1 MEVAIDELRFERD
14 GRRVLDLPRL
24 AFRSG
29 LTTAVFGPN
38 GSGKTTLLR
47 LIAALERPSA
57 GRVRLSGIDAT
68 PDAQY
73 RQRVAFAFQEAV
85 FLRGTVRANLEL
97 GLILRHVPRPE
108 RDARIQEVARECG
121 IAHLMA
127 RPARKLSG
135 GEAQR
140 VNLAR
145 ALALRAP
152 ITLLDEP
159 LAGLDRVGRTQL
171 LDDLPRLL
179 ATFATTTIIVTH
191 DREEAFRIAEDL
203 VVLVDGVVRAAGPK
217 GEVYRK
223 PPDRQ
228 TAELM
233 GYTVMPGSGTLRAI
247 PPGALRLG
255 SGPAAFEVVVER
267 IVDMGDHRHAL
278 GYVFDAASRVRVDVR
293 LPHGDEAPPPGSR
306 VSVEPESSVCLDR

>member
-1 MEVAIDELRFERD
+1 MEVAVDELRFERD
-14 GRRVLDLPRL
+14 GRRVLDVSRL
-24 AFRSG
+24 TVRSG
-29 LTTAVFGPN
+29 TTTALFGPN

-57 GRVRLSGIDAT
+57 GRVRLGGIDAT
-68 PDAQY
+68 PDPQY
-73 RQRVAFAFQEAV
+73 RQRIAFAFQEAV

-97 GLILRHVPRPE
+97 GLILRRVPLPE
-108 RDARIQEVARECG
+108 RDARIHVVARECG
-121 IAHLMA
+121 VAHLMA

-140 VNLAR
+140 VNVAR

-159 LAGLDRVGRTQL
+159 LAGLDRVGRAQL

-191 DREEAFRIAEDL
+191 DREEAFRVAEDL

-217 GEVYRK
+217 GDVYRK
-223 PPDRQ
+223 PPDQQ
-228 TAELM
+228 TAELI
-233 GYTVMPGSGTLRAI
+233 GYTVIPVGGSLRAI

-255 SGPAAFEVVVER
+255 SGPGAFDVVVER
-267 IVDMGDHRHAL
+267 IVDMGDHRHAVGHVL
-278 GYVFDAASRVRVDVR
+278 DAVARVRVDVR
-293 LPHGDEAPPPGSR
+293 LPRGVEGPPLGSR
-306 VSVEPESSVCLDR
+306 VSVEPESSVLLD